1 MKSSV
6 KKKERTDFDIQRI
19 EIELND
25 GGRVSSEDR
34 KRVSD
39 KMNDSPH
46 NFVFISESSARANL
60 NRIALSH
67 NTLNPANP

>member
-60 NRIALSH
+60 MQSGP
-67 NTLNPANP
+67 TG